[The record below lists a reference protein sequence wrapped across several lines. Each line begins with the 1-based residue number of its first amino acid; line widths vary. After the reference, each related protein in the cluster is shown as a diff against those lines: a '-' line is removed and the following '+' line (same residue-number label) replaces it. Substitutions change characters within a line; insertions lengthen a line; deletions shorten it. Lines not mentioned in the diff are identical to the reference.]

1 MGGVDR
7 DGFTVPAPAGMQ
19 VTAGFADGGRFVV
32 ECAQQF
38 PIAGGGI
45 DQDQF
50 LIGILIRPNFPQQ
63 QTIAQLFAK
72 VYEDIKLR
80 HSQSSALVYD
90 YIHLQYG

>member
-1 MGGVDR
+1 MDMSKKETIKRYILFILCRVL
-7 DGFTVPAPAGMQ
+7 FT
-19 VTAGFADGGRFVV
+19 
-32 ECAQQF
+32 
-38 PIAGGGI
+38 
-45 DQDQF
+45 
-50 LIGILIRPNFPQQ
+50 PNFHQQ